1 LDENFVVSIFIIYLC
16 IEFTKNSQK
25 NDRKVDENADSGRQK
40 LATGNARKSPSGT
53 QKNPAQQSIQA
64 TYRCPG

>member
-25 NDRKVDENADSGRQK
+25 NDRKVDENTDSGRQK
-40 LATGNARKSPSGT
+40 PVTPNAGKSPSGT
-53 QKNPAQQSIQA
+53 QENPEQQSMQTA
-64 TYRCPG
+64 NRCPG